1 MLLSL
6 LFALACPPAQA
17 LSASGLQE
25 NESLQVLAPTA
36 AIEEGLYWTGR
47 VHDAIT
53 GLPIAGAQVETWS
66 EEIDFHYAG
75 HHRFA
80 ASTTGRDGRFVVLAQ
95 EGERRADKLRIAAPG
110 YVTWTEAA
118 PSGPIALFPAPAT
131 PLRLAFEDMQG
142 RPIEGV
148 RVTSTYTC
156 AHDITAIDV
165 RSDASGIATL
175 ESWHW
180 QESLPELRFQAAGFR
195 AVKYAE
201 IDPLLDQGRPLPVV
215 LQRQAPCAFRLLDD
229 DGIPRPGIPL
239 LVQEGDGH
247 HVLRTD
253 EQGEFVVTSPYGGDE
268 FNIEEMTPAGTVWI
282 DLVAPIPGRV
292 TPVRRNGEDFNEV
305 ESKSPIAI
313 EGTGVPWSGRLHHE
327 AGWHWEGEWKPFPT
341 GKAILVTGTIGQFS
355 PPLHGAG
362 DSTRRGRYAQLRLPL
377 VENPVL
383 ELPAMESKALET
395 RVEAGGSPP
404 VDAEAGPI
412 SVAAGP
418 VAVMRRTE
426 DAILRWTSSRLPG
439 HPLTALP
446 PISSKPPRQ
455 KPRPSSSTS
464 PAPPPTSKCPAP
476 AKPPCCPRLGH
487 HVRAARPR
495 WLPCLG
501 PRLGPRSPRALVSVA
516 VPPRTNRQTP
526 PPDRPDRRPDPLR
539 PTATAAPR
547 GLTPEFAEELDF
559 AALVPGPLDLVLR
572 NEAENVSPCIW
583 SWRLEATGASG

>member
-1 MLLSL
+1 M
-6 LFALACPPAQA
+6 
-17 LSASGLQE
+17 
-25 NESLQVLAPTA
+25 
-36 AIEEGLYWTGR
+36 
-47 VHDAIT
+47 HDAIT

-341 GKAILVTGTIGQFS
+341 GKAILVTGGPFDVFAPRSMELETVPGEDVMHSF
-355 PPLHGAG
+355 G
-362 DSTRRGRYAQLRLPL
+362 YPL

-395 RVEAGGSPP
+395 RVEAGGSSRS

-426 DAILRWTSSRLPG
+426 DAILRWTSPDFPAT
-439 HPLTALP
+439 PLTALP
-446 PISSKPPRQ
+446 PISLKAPSAETTSILVDIPGTSTDFQVSCAGETTLLPPD
-455 KPRPSSSTS
+455 SGTTS
-464 PAPPPTSKCPAP
+464 V
-476 AKPPCCPRLGH
+476 L
-487 HVRAARPR
+487 
-495 WLPCLG
+495 LG
-501 PRLGPRSPRALVSVA
+501 PGGSLAWGRASAPGHLARWYPLQFPLV
-516 VPPRTNRQTP
+516 QTGKP
-526 PPDRPDRRPDPLR
+526 HRPIDL
-539 PTATAAPR
+539 TAAPIPFAQLQLQLPE
-547 GLTPEFAEELDF
+547 GWTPEFAEELDF

-572 NEAENVSPCIW
+572 NEAGE
-583 SWRLEATGASG
+583 RFALHLELASGSHRSIRVE